1 MAFGKRLNWI
11 AGAVLSTIS
20 ACTSACSLAPS
31 AYDLEAS
38 LKQRDPTQVVF
49 LGKVVAVENLT
60 PQPRMVSEQKV
71 QFEVLRLWRG
81 RTQPPVVASIGVSE
95 PSGTSCDGI
104 GNLRMELRQTWLL
117 VGNYES
123 GVLRPSSLKSKL
135 LVDGVLP
142 IETLR
147 ILQSSE

>member
-1 MAFGKRLNWI
+1 MAFGKRLGWTG
-11 AGAVLSTIS
+11 GAVLSTIS
-20 ACTSACSLAPS
+20 VCATACSLAPS

-71 QFEVLRLWRG
+71 QFEVLRSWRG
-81 RTQPPVVASIGVSE
+81 KTQPPVVASIGVSE
-95 PSGTSCDGI
+95 PSGTSCDGV

-117 VGNYES
+117 VGNYER

-142 IETLR
+142 IETLK

>member
-1 MAFGKRLNWI
+1 MALGKRLSWTGGGLVS
-11 AGAVLSTIS
+11 AIS
-20 ACTSACSLAPS
+20 ACATACSLAPS

-38 LKQRDPTQVVF
+38 LKQHDSTQVVF
-49 LGKVVAVENLT
+49 LGKVVSVEDLT
-60 PQPRMVSEQKV
+60 PQPRMVSDQKV
-71 QFEVLRLWRG
+71 QFEVVRLWRG
-81 RTQPPVVASIGVSE
+81 NVQPPVVASVGVAE

-117 VGNYES
+117 VGNYER

-142 IETLR
+142 IETLK